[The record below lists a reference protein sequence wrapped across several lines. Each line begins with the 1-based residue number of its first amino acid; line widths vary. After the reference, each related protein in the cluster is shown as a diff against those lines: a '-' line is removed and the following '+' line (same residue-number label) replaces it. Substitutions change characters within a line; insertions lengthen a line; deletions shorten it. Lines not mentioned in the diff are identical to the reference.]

1 MSTLFNEHT
10 PTPFDI
16 LYRNLFKADEA
27 YAPALNSK
35 QPHPLDIYYDQE
47 GLYFEIACTGLTK
60 EDISIEVESDVLRIS
75 YEKPKD
81 EIPTD
86 LSGYIYHGLS
96 RKSFSLGYKI
106 APKFDLTKIDAE
118 MENGLLKISLPIT
131 KEAKPKAI
139 KIK

>member
-1 MSTLFNEHT
+1 MSTLFQEHL
-10 PTPFDI
+10 PFDI

-47 GLYFEIACTGLTK
+47 GLYFEIACTGLIK
-60 EDISIEVESDVLRIS
+60 EDISIEIESDVLRIS
-75 YEKPKD
+75 YTKPK
-81 EIPTD
+81 EEEQKD

-96 RKSFSLGYKI
+96 RKSFNLGYKI
-106 APKFDLTKIDAE
+106 APKFDLTKINAE
-118 MENGLLKISLPIT
+118 MESGLLKISLPLS
-131 KEAKPKAI
+131 KEAKPKTI

>member
-1 MSTLFNEHT
+1 MSTLFQEHL
-10 PTPFDI
+10 PFDI

-47 GLYFEIACTGLTK
+47 GLYFEIACTGLSK
-60 EDISIEVESDVLRIS
+60 EDISIEIESDVLRIS
-75 YEKPKD
+75 YTKPK
-81 EIPTD
+81 EEEQPD

-96 RKSFSLGYKI
+96 RKSFNLGYKI
-106 APKFDLTKIDAE
+106 APKFDLTKINAE
-118 MENGLLKISLPIT
+118 MESGLLKISLPLS
-131 KEAKPKAI
+131 KEAKPKTI

>member
-1 MSTLFNEHT
+1 MSTLFNEH
-10 PTPFDI
+10 PLTPFDI
-16 LYRNLFKADEA
+16 LYRNFYKADEA

-35 QPHPLDIYYDQE
+35 QPHPLDIYHNQE

-81 EIPTD
+81 EPQTD

-118 MENGLLKISLPIT
+118 MENGLLKISLPLT

>member
-1 MSTLFNEHT
+1 MSTLFQEHL
-10 PTPFDI
+10 PFDI

-47 GLYFEIACTGLTK
+47 GLYFEIACTGLSK
-60 EDISIEVESDVLRIS
+60 EDISIEIESDVLRIS
-75 YEKPKD
+75 YTKLKEEEQP
-81 EIPTD
+81 D

-96 RKSFSLGYKI
+96 RKSFNLGYKI
-106 APKFDLTKIDAE
+106 APKFDLTKINAE
-118 MENGLLKISLPIT
+118 MESGLLKISLPLS
-131 KEAKPKAI
+131 KEAKPKTI

>member
-1 MSTLFNEHT
+1 MSTLFQN

-16 LYRNLFKADEA
+16 LYRNFYKADEA

-35 QPHPLDIYYDQE
+35 QPHPLDIYHDQE
-47 GLYFEIACTGLTK
+47 GLYFEIACTGLVK

-81 EIPTD
+81 ETQPD

-106 APKFDLTKIDAE
+106 APKFDLTKINAE
-118 MENGLLKISLPIT
+118 MENGLLKISLPLT
-131 KEAKPKAI
+131 KEALPKAI

>member
-1 MSTLFNEHT
+1 MSTLFQEH
-10 PTPFDI
+10 TPFDI

-47 GLYFEIACTGLTK
+47 GLYFEIACTGLIK
-60 EDISIEVESDVLRIS
+60 EDISIEIEGDVLRIS
-75 YEKPKD
+75 YDKPK
-81 EIPTD
+81 EEEQLN

-96 RKSFSLGYKI
+96 KKSFNLGYKI
-106 APKFDLTKIDAE
+106 VAKYDLTKINAE
-118 MENGLLKISLPIT
+118 MESGLLKISLPLS
-131 KEAKPKAI
+131 KESKPKTI